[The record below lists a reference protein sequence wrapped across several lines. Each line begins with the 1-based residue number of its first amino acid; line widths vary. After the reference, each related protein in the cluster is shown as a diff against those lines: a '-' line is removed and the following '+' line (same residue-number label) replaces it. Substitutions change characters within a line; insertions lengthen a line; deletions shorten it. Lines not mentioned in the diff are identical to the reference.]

1 MTESSSHAAVTGP
14 PVQPEL
20 LARVREALETL
31 THAGEATSTDSGRFS
46 ACAQLIQATRE
57 AMAVLRE
64 AKSDPECPP
73 GRLHGSRV
81 LIHRILD
88 GAAKKPVRMGMHASP
103 FQIEWNELL
112 FDAVAL
118 SDYTVG
124 PLFFGR
130 ARELGDRTLFLLP
143 PDDERGRISWAEAER
158 QVVEIGRAL
167 LAFRSEHGD
176 DARVAMLS
184 ANSLSMALFDLA
196 CLVTGTVDIPIPANS
211 TPPQIA
217 AIRKDAGTRLL
228 FVGDARL
235 AEAASK
241 GGALG
246 DEASAVF
253 WLDPGKESQAGVR
266 AFSEFLLQGAS
277 VFEDRVREAAYAR
290 RSSDLATI
298 MYTSGSTG
306 DPKGVPF
313 THRNLVTKRFA
324 RAASWPDLGEGDVFL
339 CYLPLFHT
347 FGRWLE
353 LLGCVFWGSIY
364 AFVEDSTVESLLY
377 AFHRVR
383 PTTFISVPKRW
394 IQLAEAAAPLTP
406 DGPEDER
413 AISRSIRQITGGR
426 LRRGLSAAGYLP
438 PLVFRRFHRA
448 GIELHSGFGMTEA
461 TGGITMTPAGDYRSD
476 SIGVALPG
484 IELKI
489 AEDGELWIRGPYVT
503 DPGPAD
509 SPRPDGWLMTG
520 DIVRADEEGHLTIV
534 DRKKEIFKNVQGET
548 ISPRRI
554 EQLFSEFDS
563 VARVFVIGDRRDF
576 CTALIVPSK
585 EIREAHPAGDSLTI
599 ESPELRDLY
608 TPILATVN
616 RFLAPYERLLDFAI
630 LARDLDESELTAKGT
645 TKRSLVAEKY
655 RDAIEPMYVREQIAV
670 QTGDVLVR
678 LPQWFFRQIG
688 AASSD
693 VQAVPGGIALSG
705 GKRRLAIS
713 RAGENRVRVGELV
726 YDPGGRELLLG
737 EIMGRPE
744 LWLAN
749 PAVVEF
755 AGSGIEHWWRRGRRF
770 RVRTRLAPGTQIV
783 SPESLPET
791 AKETSKNA
799 SEILRL
805 HAPACRLHHPHREE
819 RARAVEEIRA
829 ELGRPRSELEP
840 IARELLREA
849 VTDPEIRAEALR
861 AIIPVLDPESLLG
874 LLQLHFA
881 DATFLDDRERSIV
894 AEQILRADQLEAIS
908 ARLSA
913 GEVPAVGRERL
924 LRLLVRQAAQ
934 HPENHRRVRGLLVEL
949 SERAE
954 SAAERNAMDSLI
966 GELVRDFRSR
976 LPQCSPAEGLDWND
990 VLIFQ
995 PGLAPDHIARIR
1007 GVLTTTAILSEAQ
1020 ALLASGSGAIGGA
1033 LGKGAVRVAPVA
1045 HGAGRTIVRIEVRLE
1060 TTARIPGVFEFALK
1074 LRDEQTWEQ
1083 VQDELRLLVLA
1094 REGWPGR
1101 PVVKSIGGG
1110 FREQGVWTEEFVPG
1124 KTLDELVEDLLN
1136 EPGGESRLLE
1146 VWQFL
1151 VSTCASLLVDFWRR
1165 TDRTVCI
1172 NSPTAKSLV
1181 LPAHDWQIG
1190 GRLVSLTG
1198 RIRCTRLSH
1207 VLESVQQ
1214 GIVRPLQ
1221 ERFSIVGVEPEWRL
1235 LFSSALEA
1243 FGVEEALTM
1252 LEQELRDDL
1261 VKLAVEEMSEDDEKT
1276 MAAELYR
1283 FASQV
1288 RRHGFLPVRIRIAA
1302 RRYRRWSQLNP
1313 FATLE
1318 AQASTLDQI
1327 ADAYGLDEME
1337 AERPGTRLQFY
1348 RHTVFRGG
1356 ESTLGPP
1363 LDELTAQIV
1372 QDRMPREEW
1381 SRQVA
1386 ALREGHTL
1394 SDREEFFLA
1403 RVLYPHLDPKGRAIL
1418 VREEDL
1424 WGGAATGVIVERR
1437 DPKGEIYRV
1446 RRPANPNEISALYRI
1461 FRTEEFRTIPGREAS
1476 DHLIVTDETDRVI
1489 GGLIYRRMS
1498 ETYVRLEWIVVGHM
1512 RRGRG
1517 IGAALLVEFLER
1529 LRANGVRAVST
1540 GFFRP
1545 AFFAKFGFGVDPRYP
1560 GIVKILEPVA
1570 ESSDHE
1576 GSRTRRER

>member
-1 MTESSSHAAVTGP
+1 MTESTSHTALTGP

-20 LARVREALETL
+20 LARAREALETL
-31 THAGEATSTDSGRFS
+31 THAGDATATESGRFA
-46 ACAQLIQATRE
+46 ACAQLVQATRE
-57 AMAVLRE
+57 SMAVLRE

-81 LIHRILD
+81 LVHRILD
-88 GAAKKPVRMGMHASP
+88 GAAKKAVRMAMHASP
-103 FQIEWNELL
+103 FRIEWTDLL
-112 FDAVAL
+112 FDAVTL

-130 ARELGDRTLFLLP
+130 ARELGDRTLFLLS
-143 PDDERGRISWAEAER
+143 PDDERGRISWAETE
-158 QVVEIGRAL
+158 QQILDIGRAL
-167 LAFRSEHGD
+167 VAFRAERGG

-184 ANSLSMALFDLA
+184 ANSVSLALFDLA
-196 CLVTGTVDIPIPANS
+196 CLVTGTVNIPIPANS
-211 TPPQIA
+211 TPPQIH
-217 AIRKDAGTRLL
+217 AIRKDAGVEML
-228 FVGDARL
+228 FLGDAQL
-235 AEAASK
+235 AEAARA
-241 GGALG
+241 GGAPS
-246 DEASAVF
+246 DEGAALF
-253 WLDPGKESQAGVR
+253 WLDPAKEAQGGVR
-266 AFSEFLLQGAS
+266 AFADFLHQGEAVS
-277 VFEDRVREAAYAR
+277 EDRVREAGYAR
-290 RSSDLATI
+290 RSSDLATL

-353 LLGCVFWGSIY
+353 LLGCVFWGAVY

-394 IQLAEAAAPLTP
+394 IQLAEAAGPLT
-406 DGPEDER
+406 DEPEDER
-413 AISRSIRQITGGR
+413 AVSRALREVTGGR

-438 PLVFRRFHRA
+438 PSVFRRFHRA

-476 SIGVALPG
+476 SIGMALPG

-503 DPGPAD
+503 DPGPKDAA
-509 SPRPDGWLMTG
+509 RPEGWLMTG
-520 DIVRADEEGHLTIV
+520 DIVRTDEDGHLTIV

-585 EIREAHPAGDSLTI
+585 EIRDAHPAGDSLTI

-608 TPILATVN
+608 ATILATVN

-645 TKRSLVAEKY
+645 TKRSHVAEKY
-655 RDAIEPMYVREQIAV
+655 KDAIEPMYVREQISV
-670 QTGDVLVR
+670 QTGDIVVR

-688 AASSD
+688 AASSEL
-693 VQAVPGGIALSG
+693 QAVPGGIALSG
-705 GKRRLAIS
+705 GKRRLSVA
-713 RAGENRVRVGELV
+713 REGAERVRVGELV

-749 PAVVEF
+749 PSVVQF
-755 AGSGIEHWWRRGRRF
+755 AGPGIEHWWRRGRRF
-770 RVRTRLAPGTQIV
+770 RVRTRLAPGTQIIAPERL
-783 SPESLPET
+783 PESVIE
-791 AKETSKNA
+791 SKHA
-799 SEILRL
+799 SGILRL
-805 HAPACRLHHPHREE
+805 HACACRLHHPDREE

-849 VTDPEIRAEALR
+849 IGDPDIRAQALR
-861 AIIPVLDPESLLG
+861 AILPVLDPESLLG
-874 LLQLHFA
+874 LLQTHFA
-881 DATFLDDRERSIV
+881 APGFLDERESAIV
-894 AEQILRADQLEAIS
+894 AEQILRADQLEAI
-908 ARLSA
+908 AERLSA
-913 GEVPAVGRERL
+913 GEIPALGRERV

-949 SERAE
+949 SEGAG
-954 SAAERNAMDSLI
+954 SAAERSAMDALI

-976 LPQCSPAEGLDWND
+976 LPQIAPAEGLDWND
-990 VLIFQ
+990 VLMFQ
-995 PGLAPDHIARIR
+995 PGLSRDHVARIR
-1007 GVLTTTAILSEAQ
+1007 STVSTSAILSEAQ
-1020 ALLASGSGAIGGA
+1020 ALLAPGSGTIGGA
-1033 LGKGAVRVAPVA
+1033 LGKGAVRVARVA
-1045 HGAGRTIVRIEVRLE
+1045 QGAGRTITRVEVRLE
-1060 TTARIPGVFEFALK
+1060 SGARTPSVFEFALK

-1110 FREQGVWTEEFVPG
+1110 FREPGIWTEEFVPG
-1124 KTLDELVEDLLN
+1124 KTLDELVEDLHN
-1136 EPGGESRLLE
+1136 EPGGESRLME

-1172 NSPTAKSLV
+1172 HSPTAKSLV
-1181 LPAHDWQIG
+1181 LPAHDWQVG

-1198 RIRCTRLSH
+1198 RIHCQRLSH

-1214 GIVRPLQ
+1214 GIVGPLQ
-1221 ERFSIVGVEPEWRL
+1221 KRFPIVGLDPEWRL
-1235 LFSSALEA
+1235 LFSSAFEA

-1252 LEQELRDDL
+1252 LEQELQDDL
-1261 VKLAVEEMSEDDEKT
+1261 VKLAMEETSEADAKT
-1276 MAAELYR
+1276 MAAELVR
-1283 FASQV
+1283 FSSQV

-1313 FATLE
+1313 YATLE

-1337 AERPGTRLQFY
+1337 ADRPGTRLQFY

-1356 ESTLGPP
+1356 ESALGPS
-1363 LDELTAQIV
+1363 LDELTAQIL

-1386 ALREGHTL
+1386 VLREGHSL

-1437 DPKGEIYRV
+1437 DPKGEIYRI

-1529 LRANGVRAVST
+1529 LRAHGVRAVST

-1560 GIVKILEPVA
+1560 GIVKILEPIA
-1570 ESSDHE
+1570 E
-1576 GSRTRRER
+1576 

>member
-1 MTESSSHAAVTGP
+1 MTDFVPHTAVTGP

-31 THAGEATSTDSGRFS
+31 THAGESTSADSGRFA
-46 ACAQLIQATRE
+46 ACAQLVQATRE
-57 AMAVLRE
+57 AMGVLRE
-64 AKSDPECPP
+64 AKNDPQFPP
-73 GRLHGSRV
+73 GRLHASRV
-81 LIHRILD
+81 LVHRILD
-88 GAAKKPVRMGMHASP
+88 GAAKKPVRVALHASP

-112 FDAVAL
+112 FDAVTL

-143 PDDERGRISWAEAER
+143 PDDERGRISWLEAER
-158 QVVEIGRAL
+158 EILEIGRAL
-167 LAFRSEHGD
+167 VAFRSQHGD
-176 DARVAMLS
+176 EARVATLS
-184 ANSLSMALFDLA
+184 ANSLALALFDLA
-196 CLVTGTVDIPIPANS
+196 CLVTGTVNIPIPANS

-217 AIRKDAGTRLL
+217 AIWKDAGARLL
-228 FVGDARL
+228 FVGDALL
-235 AEAASK
+235 ADAARGVLAS
-241 GGALG
+241 G
-246 DEASAVF
+246 DETPSLF
-253 WLDPGKESQAGVR
+253 WIDPAKESAGGVR
-266 AFSEFLLQGAS
+266 ELSEFLSQGTS
-277 VFEDRVREAAYAR
+277 VSDDKVRDAAYAR

-306 DPKGVPF
+306 NPKGVPF

-324 RAASWPDLGEGDVFL
+324 RAAAWPDLGEGDVFL

-353 LLGCVFWGSIY
+353 LLGCVFWGAVY
-364 AFVEDSTVESLLY
+364 AFVEDSTIESLLY

-394 IQLAEAAAPLTP
+394 IQVAEAAGPLTTDEP
-406 DGPEDER
+406 QDER
-413 AISRSIRQITGGR
+413 AISRSIREITGGR

-438 PLVFRRFHRA
+438 PAVFRRFHRA

-461 TGGITMTPAGDYRSD
+461 TGGITMTPAGEYRSD

-489 AEDGELWIRGPYVT
+489 ADDGELWIRGPYVT
-503 DPGPAD
+503 DPGSAED
-509 SPRPDGWLMTG
+509 PRPDGWLMTG
-520 DIVRADEEGHLTIV
+520 DIVRVDEDEHLTII

-585 EIREAHPAGDSLTI
+585 EIRERFPAGDSMTI

-645 TKRSLVAEKY
+645 AKRSHIAEKY
-655 RDAIEPMYVREQIAV
+655 RDAIEPMYAREQIAV
-670 QTGDVLVR
+670 ETGDVVVR

-693 VQAVPGGIALSG
+693 LQAVPEGIALAG
-705 GKRRLAIS
+705 GKRRLSIS
-713 RAGENRVRVGELV
+713 RAGAQKVRVGELI

-744 LWLAN
+744 MWLAN
-749 PAVVEF
+749 PSVVEF
-755 AGSGIEHWWRRGRRF
+755 AGPGIEHWWRRGRRF
-770 RVRTRLAPGTQIV
+770 RVRTRLAPGTQLI
-783 SPESLPET
+783 SPDRIPEST
-791 AKETSKNA
+791 RHA
-799 SEILRL
+799 SEIMRL
-805 HAPACRLHHPHREE
+805 HAPACRLHHPDREE
-819 RARAVEEIRA
+819 RAGAVEVIRA
-829 ELGRPRSELEP
+829 ELGRPRSELEAT
-840 IARELLREA
+840 ARELLREA
-849 VTDPEIRAEALR
+849 ITDPEIRAEALR
-861 AIIPVLDPESLLG
+861 AIIPVLDPESLLD
-874 LLQLHFA
+874 LLQMHFA
-881 DATFLDDRERSIV
+881 DETFLEERERSIV
-894 AEQILRADQLEAIS
+894 AEQILRADQLEAI
-908 ARLSA
+908 AVRLSR
-913 GEVPAVGRERL
+913 GEIAAQGRDRL

-934 HPENHRRVRGLLVEL
+934 HAENHRRVRGLLVEL
-949 SERAE
+949 SENAA
-954 SAAERNAMDSLI
+954 SASERNAMDALI
-966 GELVRDFRSR
+966 GELVGEFRKQ
-976 LPQCSPAEGLDWND
+976 LPACAPAEGLDWND

-995 PGLAPDHIARIR
+995 PGIASDHIARVR
-1007 GVLTTTAILSEAQ
+1007 SAVAGTAVLSEAQ
-1020 ALLASGSGAIGGA
+1020 ALLAAGTGAIGGT
-1033 LGKGAVRVAPVA
+1033 LGKGAVRIAPVA
-1045 HGAGRTIVRIEVRLE
+1045 RGEGRTILRVEVRLE
-1060 TTARIPGVFEFALK
+1060 TTARTPSVFEFALK

-1110 FREQGVWTEEFVPG
+1110 FREAGAWTEEFVPG
-1124 KTLDELVEDLLN
+1124 KTLDELVEDLHN
-1136 EPGGESRLLE
+1136 EPGGESRLVE

-1221 ERFSIVGVEPEWRL
+1221 ERFPIVGVEPEWRL

-1252 LEQELRDDL
+1252 LEHELSDDL
-1261 VKLAVEEMSEDDEKT
+1261 VKLAVEEMSEEDAKT
-1276 MAAELYR
+1276 MAAELVR
-1283 FASQV
+1283 FSSQV

-1313 FATLE
+1313 YATLE

-1337 AERPGTRLQFY
+1337 TERPGTRLQFY

-1356 ESTLGPP
+1356 ESTLGPS
-1363 LDELTAQIV
+1363 LDELTAQIL
-1372 QDRMPREEW
+1372 QDRLPREEW

-1394 SDREEFFLA
+1394 TDREEFFLA

-1461 FRTEEFRTIPGREAS
+1461 FRTEEFRTIAGREAS

-1529 LRANGVRAVST
+1529 LRAHGVRAVST

-1570 ESSDHE
+1570 ESSDHYGE
-1576 GSRTRRER
+1576 SVRAGRDRG

>member
-1 MTESSSHAAVTGP
+1 MTESISPAAVTGP

-31 THAGEATSTDSGRFS
+31 THAVEATSTDSGRFA
-46 ACAQLIQATRE
+46 ACAQLVQATRE

-81 LIHRILD
+81 LVHRILD
-88 GAAKKPVRMGMHASP
+88 GAAKKPVRMAMHASP
-103 FQIEWNELL
+103 FRIEWTDLL

-143 PDDERGRISWAEAER
+143 PDDERGRMSWAETER
-158 QVVEIGRAL
+158 NILNIGRAL
-167 LAFRSEHGD
+167 IAFRSIQGD
-176 DARVAMLS
+176 EARVAMLS
-184 ANSLSMALFDLA
+184 ANSLSLALFDLA
-196 CLVTGTVDIPIPANS
+196 CLVTGTVNIPIPANS

-217 AIRKDAGTRLL
+217 AILKDGGARML
-228 FVGDARL
+228 FVGDALL
-235 AEAASK
+235 ADAARNIAGGDNALQIFWSDSAKEAH
-241 GGALG
+241 G
-246 DEASAVF
+246 
-253 WLDPGKESQAGVR
+253 GVR
-266 AFSEFLLQGAS
+266 AFSEFIQTGALVS
-277 VFEDRVREAAYAR
+277 EDRVREAAYAR

-306 DPKGVPF
+306 NPKGVPF

-353 LLGCVFWGSIY
+353 LLGCVFWGAVY

-394 IQLAEAAAPLTP
+394 IQVAEAAGPMTSDA
-406 DGPEDER
+406 PEDER
-413 AISRSIRQITGGR
+413 AILRALREITGGR

-438 PLVFRRFHRA
+438 PAVFRRFHRA

-461 TGGITMTPAGDYRSD
+461 TGGITMTPAGEYRSD
-476 SIGVALPG
+476 SIGMALPG

-503 DPGPAD
+503 DPGSAD
-509 SPRPDGWLMTG
+509 PPRTDGWLTTG
-520 DIVRADEEGHLTIV
+520 DIVRADEDGHLTIV

-585 EIREAHPAGDSLTI
+585 EIRDAHPAGDSLTI

-608 TPILATVN
+608 APILATVN

-645 TKRSLVAEKY
+645 AKRSYVAEKY
-655 RDAIEPMYVREQIAV
+655 HDAIEPMYAREQIAV
-670 QTGDVLVR
+670 QTGDVVVR

-688 AASSD
+688 AASSEL
-693 VQAVPGGIALSG
+693 QAIPGGIALGG
-705 GKRRLAIS
+705 GKRRLSVS
-713 RAGENRVRVGELV
+713 RAGAERVRVGELT

-737 EIMGRPE
+737 EVMGRPE

-749 PAVVEF
+749 PSVVEF
-755 AGSGIEHWWRRGRRF
+755 AGPGIEHWWRRGRRF
-770 RVRTRLAPGTQIV
+770 RVRTRLAPGTQIIP
-783 SPESLPET
+783 PERFPANGS
-791 AKETSKNA
+791 SKNA
-799 SEILRL
+799 SGILRL
-805 HAPACRLHHPHREE
+805 HAPACRLHHPDSGE
-819 RARAVEEIRA
+819 RASAVEEIRA
-829 ELGRPRSELEP
+829 ELERPRSELEP

-849 VTDPEIRAEALR
+849 ISDPDIRAQALR

-874 LLQLHFA
+874 LLQFHFA
-881 DATFLDDRERSIV
+881 DATFLDDRERAIV
-894 AEQILRADQLEAIS
+894 AEQILRADQLEAIA
-908 ARLSA
+908 ARIAA
-913 GEVPAVGRERL
+913 GEIPAPGRERL

-949 SERAE
+949 SEKAE
-954 SAAERNAMDSLI
+954 SGAERNAVDALI
-966 GELVRDFRSR
+966 GELVRDFRSS
-976 LPQCSPAEGLDWND
+976 LSPCAPAPGLDWND
-990 VLIFQ
+990 VLMFQ
-995 PGLAPDHIARIR
+995 PGLARDHIERMRSA
-1007 GVLTTTAILSEAQ
+1007 VTTTAILSEAQ
-1020 ALLASGSGAIGGA
+1020 ALLAPGSGMIGGA
-1033 LGKGAVRVAPVA
+1033 LGKGAVRIAPVA
-1045 HGAGRTIVRIEVRLE
+1045 RGAGRTIVRVEVRLE
-1060 TTARIPGVFEFALK
+1060 SPARTPSLFEFALK
-1074 LRDEQTWEQ
+1074 LRDEQKWEQ

-1124 KTLDELVEDLLN
+1124 KTLDELVEDLHN
-1136 EPGGESRLLE
+1136 EPGGESRLVE

-1165 TDRTVCI
+1165 TERSVCI
-1172 NSPTAKSLV
+1172 DSPTAKSLV
-1181 LPAHDWQIG
+1181 LPAHDWQVG

-1198 RIRCTRLSH
+1198 RIRCRRLSR
-1207 VLESVQQ
+1207 VLESVQN

-1221 ERFSIVGVEPEWRL
+1221 ERFPIVGVQPEWRL

-1252 LEQELRDDL
+1252 LEQELSDDL
-1261 VKLAVEEMSEDDEKT
+1261 VKLAMEEMSADDEKS
-1276 MAAELYR
+1276 MAAELVR
-1283 FASQV
+1283 FSSQV

-1313 FATLE
+1313 YATLE

-1356 ESTLGPP
+1356 ESTLGPS
-1363 LDELTAQIV
+1363 LDELTAQIL

-1394 SDREEFFLA
+1394 TDREEFFLA

-1437 DPKGEIYRV
+1437 DPRGEIYRV

-1529 LRANGVRAVST
+1529 LRAHGVRAVST

-1570 ESSDHE
+1570 E
-1576 GSRTRRER
+1576 